1 MAKKDSNHAP
11 RLKYMILSV
20 VIAIII
26 WILVSFSTG
35 VDITNTFHN
44 VPVRYTGMRELS
56 SRELVLLRS
65 APAAD
70 LAVTLTGKRTDI
82 MDALD
87 NVQIE
92 VDVSEITEAGDYEL
106 EGTVRLPSSKLTIER
121 TNFTTV
127 PVTVSAM
134 TEKEIPLEVRYDTF
148 NKKYVNAVPD
158 QEKVVIMGAESE
170 LAGID
175 KAFLFVTAPKG
186 EPTDG
191 EVLMPVRYEDSAGR
205 ELRLPDSV
213 RCRTPQ
219 VKVKCTVYDA
229 VMLPVD
235 IDTTIIERDGYKVD
249 RDKTVIEPKEIEV
262 GVLPRSKIE
271 HVLARVEKAD
281 SNTPMDCEIMN
292 TAGLFVPD
300 KSKTVRVTLSAYDS
314 SNEMD

>member
-1 MAKKDSNHAP
+1 MAKNDNSRAP

-20 VIAIII
+20 VIAVFI

-35 VDITNTFHN
+35 VDISNTFHN
-44 VPVRYTGMRELS
+44 VPVRYTGMRELN
-56 SRELVLLRS
+56 SRELVLIHG
-65 APAAD
+65 APATD
-70 LAVTLTGKRTDI
+70 LAVTITGKRTDI

-92 VDVSEITEAGDYEL
+92 VNVSEITEAGEYEL

-127 PVTVSAM
+127 PVTVAAM

-148 NKKYVNAVPD
+148 NKKYVNAAPD
-158 QEKVVIMGAESE
+158 QEKVVMLGAESE

-186 EPTDG
+186 EPVDG

-229 VMLPVD
+229 VVLPVD
-235 IDTTIIERDGYKVD
+235 IDTSIIERDGYKAD

-262 GVLPRSKIE
+262 GVLPGSKIE

-300 KSKTVRVTLSAYDS
+300 RSKTVRVTLSAYDS

>member
-44 VPVRYTGMRELS
+44 VPVRYTGMRELN

-148 NKKYVNAVPD
+148 NKKYVNAAPD

-262 GVLPRSKIE
+262 GVLPGSKIE